1 MNTANV
7 AYGNAE
13 RKDWIKQYPSQV
25 VIAVDSV
32 KWTETTEDCLS
43 QETPEDCIGA
53 MYDWFDIFVAQL
65 SELTD
70 MINGELTPIE
80 RKRIV
85 ALITQD
91 VHYRDIIEQL
101 KND

>member
-1 MNTANV
+1 
-7 AYGNAE
+7 
-13 RKDWIKQYPSQV
+13 
-25 VIAVDSV
+25 
-32 KWTETTEDCLS
+32 
-43 QETPEDCIGA
+43 

-70 MINGELTPIE
+70 MINGELTSIE

-101 KND
+101 KNDQVDNKDDFKWQ